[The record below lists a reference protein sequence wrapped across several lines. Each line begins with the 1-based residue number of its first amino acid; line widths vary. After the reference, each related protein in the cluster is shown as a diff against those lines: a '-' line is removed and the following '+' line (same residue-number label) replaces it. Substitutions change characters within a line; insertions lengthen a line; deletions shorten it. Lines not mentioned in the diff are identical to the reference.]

1 MTIFERK
8 EILEN
13 SIGVLPEEWE
23 AFRNIQLALG
33 LGYGSLLLL
42 TLGQILTFYLY
53 NGSWHPLSRIV
64 AKSKR
69 CKSFSNL
76 AGIFKANLVSF
87 SYLGKYTEEFELKEM
102 EPLALNEV
110 I

>member
-1 MTIFERK
+1 MGSPSLKFTYSSTKYPSCTNVIVYNQVLCSINQEVNTIFERK
-8 EILEN
+8 DILEN

-23 AFRNIQLALG
+23 AFRDIQLALG

-64 AKSKR
+64 AKPKR
-69 CKSFSNL
+69 CKSFSN
-76 AGIFKANLVSF
+76 
-87 SYLGKYTEEFELKEM
+87 
-102 EPLALNEV
+102 
-110 I
+110 